1 VKRREFIT
9 LLGSAAAAWP
19 LAARAQQA
27 TLQVGFLYPGPQAA
41 ASPRIA
47 AYSSGLQA
55 GGIRPDQ
62 VNIIA
67 RVTGGDAAP
76 LAPMAADLV
85 ARKVDL
91 IAAISP
97 AAVRAAQA
105 ASATIPIVAGD
116 LESDPV
122 ASGFAASITR
132 PGGNI
137 TGVFLDFPD
146 FSKKWLEAL
155 KEAVPQMAQVA
166 VFWDP
171 ATGPMQRQAV
181 EAAAQTLNL
190 KLAIL
195 QVTTRADFEPAL
207 QSATQR
213 GAEALVMLS
222 SPVIGAN
229 SKLLAGLTLA
239 HRLPAVTLFTD
250 FARDGGLMA
259 YGPNLLGILR
269 QEGVM
274 DRQNPARG
282 EARGNAHREADQVR
296 VRIESQNGGA
306 AGHYRSSIGAAAR
319 RRGDR
324 IELLQ
329 CECPLLAQSGR
340 IEVGSRMSG
349 LGGKADIARRTGDVC
364 YDPKRTQ
371 RK

>member
-1 VKRREFIT
+1 MRRREFIGV
-9 LLGSAAAAWP
+9 LAGAAATWP
-19 LAARAQQA
+19 LAARAQQS
-27 TLQVGFLYPGPQAA
+27 TFQVGFLYPGPQAA

-55 GGIRPDQ
+55 GGIRPEQ

-105 ASATIPIVAGD
+105 ATPTIPIVAGD

-122 ASGFAASITR
+122 ASGFAASIAR

-190 KLAIL
+190 KLTIL
-195 QVTTRADFEPAL
+195 QVATRADFEPAF

-222 SPVIGAN
+222 SPLVGAN
-229 SKLLAGLTLA
+229 SKLLAGLALA

-259 YGPNLLGILR
+259 YGPNLLGVFRQGGVLSAKIL
-269 QEGVM
+269 QGAKAAETPIETPSKFEFVLNLKTAAQLGITV
-274 DRQNPARG
+274 PAS
-282 EARGNAHREADQVR
+282 VLL
-296 VRIESQNGGA
+296 
-306 AGHYRSSIGAAAR
+306 
-319 RRGDR
+319 RGDEV
-324 IELLQ
+324 IE
-329 CECPLLAQSGR
+329 
-340 IEVGSRMSG
+340 
-349 LGGKADIARRTGDVC
+349 
-364 YDPKRTQ
+364 
-371 RK
+371 

>member
-1 VKRREFIT
+1 VRRRDFIG
-9 LLGSAAAAWP
+9 LVGGAATTWP
-19 LAARAQQA
+19 LAARAQQP
-27 TLQVGFLYPGPQAA
+27 TFQVGFLYPGPQAA

-55 GGIRPDQ
+55 GGIRPEQ
-62 VNIIA
+62 VSIIA

-105 ASATIPIVAGD
+105 ATATIPIVAGD

-122 ASGFAASITR
+122 ASGFVASIAR
-132 PGGNI
+132 PGGNV

-155 KEAVPQMAQVA
+155 KEAVPQTANVA

-190 KLAIL
+190 KLSVL
-195 QVTTRADFEPAL
+195 QLQTRADFEAAF
-207 QSATQR
+207 QSVTQR

-222 SPVIGAN
+222 SPIIGAN
-229 SKLLAGLTLA
+229 SKLLAGLALA

-259 YGPNLLGILR
+259 YGPNLLGFFRQGGVLAAKIL
-269 QEGVM
+269 QGAK
-274 DRQNPARG
+274 PAETPVETPTKFEFVLNLKTAAQLGITVPASVLLR
-282 EARGNAHREADQVR
+282 ADEV
-296 VRIESQNGGA
+296 IE
-306 AGHYRSSIGAAAR
+306 
-319 RRGDR
+319 
-324 IELLQ
+324 
-329 CECPLLAQSGR
+329 
-340 IEVGSRMSG
+340 
-349 LGGKADIARRTGDVC
+349 
-364 YDPKRTQ
+364 
-371 RK
+371 

>member
-1 VKRREFIT
+1 MCSGPRAHSGAESMCCTPATNARSTRPSRLLSNNGSGRSLSKAIHSSRPSVINSSHWRPAAQCRRFT
-9 LLGSAAAAWP
+9 SNASRCRSSRGLLRSAGASPTESLIAGAAATWP
-19 LAARAQQA
+19 LAARAQQS
-27 TLQVGFLYPGPQAA
+27 TFQVGFLYPGPQAA

-55 GGIRPDQ
+55 GGIRPEQ

-105 ASATIPIVAGD
+105 ATATIPIVAGD

-122 ASGFAASITR
+122 ASGFAASIAR

-137 TGVFLDFPD
+137 TGVFLDFLD

-190 KLAIL
+190 KLTIL
-195 QVTTRADFEPAL
+195 QVATRADFEPAF

-222 SPVIGAN
+222 SPLVGAN
-229 SKLLAGLTLA
+229 SKLLAGLAWRTA
-239 HRLPAVTLFTD
+239 
-250 FARDGGLMA
+250 
-259 YGPNLLGILR
+259 
-269 QEGVM
+269 
-274 DRQNPARG
+274 
-282 EARGNAHREADQVR
+282 
-296 VRIESQNGGA
+296 
-306 AGHYRSSIGAAAR
+306 
-319 RRGDR
+319 
-324 IELLQ
+324 
-329 CECPLLAQSGR
+329 CPR
-340 IEVGSRMSG
+340 
-349 LGGKADIARRTGDVC
+349 
-364 YDPKRTQ
+364 
-371 RK
+371 